1 MEKLVEIHRFK
12 EELPLIK
19 REMNSFISF
28 YKDRMI
34 TAIDKKKMEL
44 KASLTGISVY
54 LPRSCFYLT
63 YCPFLSAPNLEAVN
77 PSYAPIVY
85 NESHLNWELTPPPTH
100 THTHTHKH
108 THTRTHPLS
117 LRLKESFHFEVRAST
132 IPYLVSL
139 VHFFVEFKYFGLA
152 CLLLTISL
160 IDCRVYFNGLP
171 CCNETLINYFLLT
184 VVILLVPSSC

>member
-34 TAIDKKKMEL
+34 RAIDKKKMEL

-54 LPRSCFYLT
+54 LPRSCCYLT

-85 NESHLNWELTPPPTH
+85 NESHLNWELTPSPPP
-100 THTHTHKH
+100 H

-132 IPYLVSL
+132 LPYLVSL
-139 VHFFVEFKYFGLA
+139 VHFFVEFKYFCLEDNIA